1 MKIHSVATP
10 NAPQA
15 IGPYSQAVQ
24 AGDLLWC
31 SGQIGLDPA
40 TGEFVDGG
48 VEAQTRQVLSN
59 LKAVLEAGGSSM
71 DAVVRTTVFLQ
82 DLADFSKVNAIYAE
96 AFGAHKPAR
105 ACVQAAALPKDALVE
120 IDCVA
125 VAGK

>member
-1 MKIHSVATP
+1 MKIQSVATSE
-10 NAPQA
+10 APQA

-40 TGEFVDGG
+40 TGEFVAGG
-48 VEAQTRQVLSN
+48 VEGQTRQVLRN
-59 LKAVLEAGGSSM
+59 LEAVLKAGGSSM
-71 DAVVRTTVFLQ
+71 DRVLRTTVFLQ
-82 DLADFSKVNAIYAE
+82 DLADFAKVNAIYAE

-105 ACVQAAALPKDALVE
+105 ACVQAEALPKGALVE

-125 VAGK
+125 ALG